1 MRSEPVKRIAFVS
14 FLLPL
19 ALMAASGCRHKKQP
33 NTPSATQTI
42 APAVAQPDPTGT
54 DASTQTVDID
64 DSRSED
70 EGGILTDSSATTSTG
85 GAKAAPKRTKHT
97 KKK

>member
-1 MRSEPVKRIAFVS
+1 MRSEPVKRTVLVS
-14 FLLPL
+14 VLMLL
-19 ALMAASGCRHKKQP
+19 ALVAASGCHRKKQP
-33 NTPSATQTI
+33 NTPAATQTI

-54 DASTQTVDID
+54 DAGTQTVDID

-70 EGGILTDSSATTSTG
+70 EGGILTDSSATTSTS
-85 GAKAAPKRTKHT
+85 AKAAPKKTKHT